1 MAAQQPENMN
11 YLSPLGFRFLLDR
24 TPTTEYFIQSA
35 SIPSITLGE
44 YTQENP
50 FVNIPLPGSK
60 LRFEPVDFSFRVDE
74 DMKNYMEL
82 YEWLSG
88 LGFPESFQQY
98 QNFVS
103 SARNSRPSGAGGKES
118 AEDQYSDG
126 TLMIM
131 TSAQNP
137 NVRINFKSMIPISLS
152 ALTFDTRASD
162 VDYLEAQ
169 VTFAYTF
176 YDIEKI

>member
-1 MAAQQPENMN
+1 MSAKQPDNMN

-24 TPTTEYFIQSA
+24 TPTTEYFIQST

-44 YTQENP
+44 YTQDTP

-60 LRFEPVDFSFRVDE
+60 LRFEPVDFTFRVDE

-82 YEWLSG
+82 YDWLSG
-88 LGFPESFQQY
+88 LGFPESFTQY
-98 QNFVS
+98 SNFVN
-103 SARNSRPSGAGGKES
+103 NSRATRPGSAVGKES

-126 TLMIM
+126 SLIIM
-131 TSAQNP
+131 TSSQNP
-137 NVRINFKSMIPISLS
+137 NVRVNFKSMIPISLS
-152 ALTFDTRASD
+152 ALTFDTTFSD
-162 VDYLEAQ
+162 VDYLQAQ
-169 VTFAYTF
+169 VTFAYTY